1 MIITVASF
9 KGGVGK
15 TTTAIHIA
23 AFIAKRRGAGRVVL
37 GDGDLNRS
45 ALSWYERGG
54 DRIPFVVTDGD
65 AVPDDYQHLIIDTP
79 ARPKDDELIAL
90 AMNSDLLIIPT
101 TPAPFSLEATLAT
114 LSRLTALPEDRY
126 RVLLTRI
133 PPRTS
138 KRGDRA
144 RDVLTNSGIP
154 VFKGAIQTRTIFEDA
169 ELEGV
174 PVYALKGTVARDAWS
189 DYEAIG
195 REIWKEWGKS

>member
-101 TPAPFSLEATLAT
+101 TPAPLAWRQPSQHC
-114 LSRLTALPEDRY
+114 L
-126 RVLLTRI
+126 
-133 PPRTS
+133 
-138 KRGDRA
+138 G
-144 RDVLTNSGIP
+144 
-154 VFKGAIQTRTIFEDA
+154 
-169 ELEGV
+169 
-174 PVYALKGTVARDAWS
+174 
-189 DYEAIG
+189 
-195 REIWKEWGKS
+195 

>member
-1 MIITVASF
+1 
-9 KGGVGK
+9 
-15 TTTAIHIA
+15 
-23 AFIAKRRGAGRVVL
+23 
-37 GDGDLNRS
+37 
-45 ALSWYERGG
+45 
-54 DRIPFVVTDGD
+54 
-65 AVPDDYQHLIIDTP
+65 
-79 ARPKDDELIAL
+79 
-90 AMNSDLLIIPT
+90 MNSDLLIIPT

-126 RVLLTRI
+126 RVLLTRV

-144 RDVLTNSGIP
+144 RDVLINSGIP

-174 PVYALKGTVARDAWS
+174 PVYALKGTVAQDAWS